1 MEVLNLFTR
10 ITFDNFGTIEHMF
23 IKESEMD
30 AIQTWEN
37 IWGKGIVSIIN
48 IGQAMDARDFG
59 GLVH

>member
-1 MEVLNLFTR
+1 MFTR

-23 IKESEMD
+23 IKESKMD